1 MDNKKISFVS
11 RTGKTV
17 DCIESRGVNERG
29 SAVLIH
35 GLGGSIEQ
43 EHLVEAARILSEHGF
58 RVLLVSATEDIAY
71 GKEATKRAT
80 ATARIQN
87 LDDALIYIEES
98 GWDMTHLIV
107 GGHSLGGLAAGIVAS
122 RDKRVTGALLL
133 APVVSGDMALMRR
146 GVETLD
152 AWREKG
158 SIEREFPTHPNIV
171 FEISYEFMNDMRHY
185 SLIQC
190 ADTISAHVCM
200 VVGSQDESTPA
211 SELKLLAHVLKD
223 RGTYVEIKGTRHNF
237 RGKENEVA
245 AAISEWVLRVLPG

>member
-17 DCIESRGVNERG
+17 DCVESRGVNERG

-43 EHLVEAARILSEHGF
+43 EHLVQVARVLNEHGF
-58 RVLLVSATEDIAY
+58 RVLLVRATEDIEY
-71 GKEATKRAT
+71 GKEALKKAT
-80 ATARIQN
+80 ATARIEN
-87 LDDALIYIEES
+87 MSDALIYIEES

-107 GGHSLGGLAAGIVAS
+107 GGHSLGGLAAGVIAS
-122 RDKRVTGALLL
+122 RDPRVTGLLLL

-158 SIEREFPTHPNIV
+158 SVEREFSTHPHEV
-171 FEISYEFMNDMRHY
+171 FEIRYELMNDMRHY
-185 SLIQC
+185 SLLQC
-190 ADTISAHVCM
+190 ADTISARVCM
-200 VVGSQDESTPA
+200 VVGSEDESTPA
-211 SELKLLAHVLKD
+211 GELKLLAHVLGD
-223 RGTYVEIKGTRHNF
+223 RGTYVEIEGTRHNF
-237 RGKENEVA
+237 RGKEKELA
-245 AAISEWVLRVLPG
+245 EAIDAWLATLPT